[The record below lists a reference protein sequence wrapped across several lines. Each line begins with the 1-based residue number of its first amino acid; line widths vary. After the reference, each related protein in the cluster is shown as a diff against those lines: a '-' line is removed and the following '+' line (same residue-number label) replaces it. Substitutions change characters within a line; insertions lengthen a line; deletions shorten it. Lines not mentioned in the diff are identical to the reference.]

1 MFSTA
6 TAERAIGRAL
16 PPWWLFLITGVGWTL
31 VALILLR
38 FDYTSVSAIS
48 ILFGFI
54 AIAAGVLEI
63 GMLFISPGW
72 WKLLNGLLALVFI
85 VAGIVA
91 FIHPGNTFAA
101 LAAVFSFFLIF
112 AGTFDIIWSI
122 ASRHEMDVWWLQL
135 IGGIIELALGFW
147 AAGYYGRSAV
157 LLVAWVAAF
166 AIIRG
171 VRDIVFAFRM
181 HALQH
186 AAPASAM

>member
-63 GMLFISPGW
+63 GMLLISPGW

-122 ASRHEMDVWWLQL
+122 GSRHEMDVWWLQL

-171 VRDIVFAFRM
+171 VRDIVFAFRV

-186 AAPASAM
+186 AAPAGTM

>member
-1 MFSTA
+1 MSMAAGLQRTLA
-6 TAERAIGRAL
+6 RAL
-16 PPWWLFLITGVGWTL
+16 PPWWLFLITGIAWML

-38 FDYTSVSAIS
+38 FDYTSVSSIS
-48 ILFGFI
+48 ILFGFV
-54 AIAAGVLEI
+54 AIAAGVVEI
-63 GMLFISPGW
+63 GMTFISPGW

-85 VAGIVA
+85 VAGVVA

-122 ASRHEMDVWWLQL
+122 ASRREIDVWWLQL
-135 IGGIIELALGFW
+135 IGGIIEVALGFW

-157 LLVAWVAAF
+157 LLIAWVAAF
-166 AIIRG
+166 VIIRG
-171 VRDIVFAFRM
+171 IRDIVFSFRV

-186 AAPASAM
+186 AAPPTM